1 MTESYI
7 QATQMMSESVVK
19 SEGTTTS
26 ELRQSIE
33 IYTAALSAH
42 SAQADAI
49 AATLPT
55 ELLTYLKKIALYA
68 YKVTDKDI
76 EALRS
81 AGYSEDAL
89 FEITV
94 SGALGAG
101 MTRLQHGLQAL
112 KGEA

>member
-1 MTESYI
+1 MTESYA
-7 QATQMMSESVVK
+7 QATQMMSEAVVT
-19 SEGTTTS
+19 SEGTTTP
-26 ELRQSIE
+26 ELRQSIQA
-33 IYTAALSAH
+33 YTAALSTH

-68 YKVTDKDI
+68 YKVTDENI
-76 EALRS
+76 EELKQ

-89 FEITV
+89 FEITL

-101 MTRLQHGLQAL
+101 MARLQHGLQAL
-112 KGEA
+112 KGDV